1 MGDTHGFLK
10 IKRKASSYRPVCER
24 VLDYKEV
31 TRWIACELPSPH
43 PPREARPRVA
53 RPRTTPATTVT
64 VTTVPSEPDALPP
77 APTVSAEE
85 LRAMHTRSARA
96 TLAALEAILAT
107 GG

>member
-1 MGDTHGFLK
+1 MFEKGVAGIRKVPSRGRYGFRWSVAPDL
-10 IKRKASSYRPVCER
+10 
-24 VLDYKEV
+24 V